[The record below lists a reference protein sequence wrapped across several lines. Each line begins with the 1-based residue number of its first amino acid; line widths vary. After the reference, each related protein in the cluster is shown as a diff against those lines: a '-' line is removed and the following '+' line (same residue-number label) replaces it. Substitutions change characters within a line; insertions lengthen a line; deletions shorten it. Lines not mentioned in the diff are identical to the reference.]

1 MKMPK
6 KLVVVG
12 LERKS
17 GGTEGFPS
25 FKVIVDR
32 GVKKAR
38 AVYTLSRETNTRG
51 NMEKKWTLRAHDNS
65 IDETR
70 KYKSVMQFLVEN
82 KVTDEAFTGEVC

>member
-12 LERKS
+12 LERKA
-17 GGTEGFPS
+17 GTDGFP
-25 FKVIVDR
+25 FFNVVLDR
-32 GVKKAR
+32 GVRQAR
-38 AVYTLSRETNTRG
+38 AVYTLSREMKLSGKREN
-51 NMEKKWTLRAHDNS
+51 KWTLRAHDNA